1 MRPHVRSSSL
11 LDQHGD
17 INYVTFLCSQP
28 IQILLPEA
36 WYQFPGT
43 ICMGRLIIRTPTL
56 YWISNLSPKQQ
67 TTNTAA
73 CTYGRSNISSYYT
86 NVNLIYLQIIW
97 LCYGDI
103 VPQQSIHPRGMI
115 MGIKLYHPI
124 LVCLLSYQTT
134 IVYLIIHL
142 HWWIIGA
149 VHNIY
154 PGFNCWGYFI
164 LRNIKIDFALA
175 QHSQDKN
182 ENQYFCL
189 TQRCQH
195 NRELKYA

>member
-56 YWISNLSPKQQ
+56 YWISNLSPKQK

-86 NVNLIYLQIIW
+86 NVNFNLSPNNLVMLRRYCAPTKYSSERHDNGNKIIPPYSCMPPQLPNNNSLPHYSPSLMNNRRSPQYLPWVQ
-97 LCYGDI
+97 LL
-103 VPQQSIHPRGMI
+103 
-115 MGIKLYHPI
+115 GIFYFEK
-124 LVCLLSYQTT
+124 YQNRFC
-134 IVYLIIHL
+134 
-142 HWWIIGA
+142 A
-149 VHNIY
+149 RSAQ
-154 PGFNCWGYFI
+154 PGQKWKSVFLFDT
-164 LRNIKIDFALA
+164 KMP
-175 QHSQDKN
+175 
-182 ENQYFCL
+182 
-189 TQRCQH
+189 T
-195 NRELKYA
+195 